1 MKRYETQ
8 DIRNV
13 VFVGHGGSGKTSL
26 AEAILFDAKG
36 TTRLGVAGS
45 DSSNFDY
52 EPEEVKRGGSIQVSI
67 GYAEWDKKKINFI
80 DTPGDQNFLVETRVA
95 MQIAADAAVVVV
107 SCPDGVQVVTEKV
120 WQDCDDLGL
129 PRAVFVNKMDR
140 ERADWERCL
149 ADIKKTL
156 SEKATALQLPI
167 GDEGAFEGVID
178 LLHLKALRF
187 SEDGREVKGEDVP
200 AAMGDDVQKAREK
213 LIEDIASSD
222 DELLE
227 KYLGTGELSEQEIV
241 DGLKK
246 AMNTGALIPV
256 LCGSAARNIGIQPL
270 LDLIIAEFPSPD
282 VRPGREGAGPKGEKL
297 VRAITSDAPFAGRVF
312 KTIGADVGKISLVR
326 VISGKLAADS
336 TILNSTREQT
346 ERTGSLYALIGKKR
360 DNATEVTAGDIIG
373 LAKLKITKTGDTL
386 SDDKAPFVRPALEIP
401 APVIKYAIHA
411 KSKGDEDKL
420 GAKLHDVTDE
430 DISLRIERDQASKSI
445 LLAGMGQSHIEVTVD
460 KLRRLGVEVELLLP
474 KIPYLETIKG
484 KAMNVEGKH
493 KKQTGGKGQFGVCYL
508 NLEPLARGGGF
519 EFEDAVT
526 GGAIPRQFIPAV
538 EKGIRDRM
546 GRGVIAGYP
555 VTDVK
560 VTVFDGKYH
569 DVDSD
574 SRSFEMA
581 GSKGFQAAFRQCKPI
596 LLEPVM
602 ELEVTCP
609 DDNMGDIMGDIN
621 SRRGRVLGM
630 DTRGKNQVIKA
641 TVPMAE
647 TLKYSADLRS
657 MTGGR
662 GSFSIAFSHYEE
674 LPGHLAD
681 KVIAEAKVAHDEE
694 D

>member
-1 MKRYETQ
+1 MKRYDTQ

-13 VFVGHGGSGKTSL
+13 VLAGHGGSGKTSL

-36 TTRLGVAGS
+36 TTRLGIAGT

-52 EPEEVKRGGSIQVSI
+52 EPEEVKRGGSIQTSV
-67 GYAEWDKKKINFI
+67 GYVEWQKKKINFI

-120 WQDCDDLGL
+120 WQYCDDLAL

-140 ERADWERCL
+140 ERADWETCL
-149 ADIKKTL
+149 ADVKKTL
-156 SEKATALQLPI
+156 SEKATPLQLPI
-167 GDEGAFEGVID
+167 GEEGAFEGVID
-178 LLHLKALRF
+178 LLHLKAVRS
-187 SEDGREVKGEDVP
+187 SEDGREAKIDDVP
-200 AAMGDDVQKAREK
+200 AALKDAAQKAREK

-222 DELLE
+222 DDLLE
-227 KYLGTGELSEQEIV
+227 KYLGTGELSEEEITL
-241 DGLKK
+241 GLKK
-246 AMNTGALIPV
+246 AMNTGTLIPV
-256 LCGSAARNIGIQPL
+256 LFGSAVRNIGVQPL
-270 LDLIIAEFPSPD
+270 LDLIVAEFPSPD
-282 VRPGREGAGPKGEKL
+282 ARPGREGEGAKHEKV
-297 VRAITSDAPFAGRVF
+297 VRAISVDQPFAARVF
-312 KTIGADVGKISLVR
+312 KTIGADIGKISLAR

-336 TILNSTREQT
+336 TILNTTRDT
-346 ERTGSLYALIGKKR
+346 SERTGSLYAIVGKKR
-360 DNATEVTAGDIIG
+360 DTAQEVAAGDIIG
-373 LAKLKITKTGDTL
+373 LAKLKATKTGDTL
-386 SDDKAPFVRPALEIP
+386 SDDKAPFKRPDFEVP
-401 APVIKYAIHA
+401 APVIRYAIHA

-420 GAKLHDVTDE
+420 GAKLHDITDE
-430 DISLRIERDQASKSI
+430 DIALRVERDQTSKAI
-445 LLAGMGQSHIEVTVD
+445 LLAGMGQSHIEATVE
-460 KLRRLGVEVELLLP
+460 KLKRLGVEVDLLPP

-484 KAMNVEGKH
+484 KATNVEGKH
-493 KKQTGGKGQFGVCYL
+493 KKQTGGKGQYGVCYI
-508 NLEPLARGGGF
+508 NVEPLARGGGF
-519 EFEDAVT
+519 EFEDAIV
-526 GGAIPRQFIPAV
+526 GGSIPRQFIPAV

-546 GRGVIAGYP
+546 ARGVIAGYP

-560 VTVFDGKYH
+560 VTLTDGKYH

-581 GSKGFQAAFRQCKPI
+581 GSKGFFAAVKQCKPV
-596 LLEPVM
+596 LLEPIM

-609 DDNMGDIMGDIN
+609 DENMGDIMGDIN

-641 TVPMAE
+641 TLPMSE

-662 GSFSIAFSHYEE
+662 GAFSIAFSHYDE

-681 KVIAEAKVAHDEE
+681 KVIAEAKVAHEEE